1 MTIWRFPF
9 EIDDSVLI
17 EMPEGATV
25 LKVECQNGVPCIWA
39 LVKPDAPK
47 QQRLFLVYGTGHHVD
62 GVGAQHHVATFQQ
75 GPFVWHM
82 FEQKGLT

>member
-1 MTIWRFPF
+1 MTIWKFPF
-9 EIDDSVLI
+9 EVEDSVLI

-47 QQRLFLVYGTGHHVD
+47 QLRSFLIYGTGHRIAGID
-62 GVGAQHHVATFQQ
+62 SLSHVATFQQ
-75 GPFVWHM
+75 GPLVWHM
-82 FEQKGLT
+82 FE